1 VERRR
6 EPRIRAYD
14 TVQITVLG
22 QSGYTAVANV
32 IQLSPHGM
40 RLVLDR
46 PISVN
51 AAVKVTGEDWIALGD
66 VCYCEWER
74 SHFAVGLHL
83 DQALTGLKELA
94 RLQEPEQLSA

>member
-14 TVQITVLG
+14 EVQLTVLG
-22 QSGYTAVANV
+22 ESGYMTIAYV
-32 IQLSPHGM
+32 IQLAQRGM

-46 PISVN
+46 SIPVN
-51 AAVKVTGEDWIALGD
+51 AAVKVTTADWIALGD

-94 RLQEPEQLSA
+94 RLQETEQLST